1 MRIRTVLLGGCV
13 VALASVAHADVPV
26 TFSRSDATLQGSG
39 LARLTEAGNPNHEIF
54 VNGFNALSVNLQD
67 TEDPSDFRLF
77 ARGRLGTTGGGL
89 GGLPPIRCTS
99 SASISTSSNL
109 LEAITV
115 SGVAGCS
122 GSTFLVNTNEVASGN
137 GAASAALRITVTAPV
152 YAQWSFSGS
161 AQLAHAGSPLSLT
174 SGAIVLLQ
182 PGVYDASCSAI
193 GSMAGG
199 PGEYPGFGTNSSFT
213 LHIGDSVPAPAAA
226 GLLGLAGLVTIR
238 RRRD

>member
-1 MRIRTVLLGGCV
+1 MRIRSLLIGGCV
-13 VALASVAHADVPV
+13 LVSASVAHAEIPV

-67 TEDPSDFRLF
+67 NEDPSDFRLF

-122 GSTFLVNTNEVASGN
+122 GSTFLVNANEVASGN

-152 YAQWSFSGS
+152 YAQWSFSGI

-182 PGVYDASCSAI
+182 PGVYDASCSAN
-193 GSMAGG
+193 GSMAGT
-199 PGEYPGFGTNSSFT
+199 PGDYPSFGTNSSFT
-213 LHIGDSVPAPAAA
+213 LHIGDSVPAPASA
-226 GLLGLAGLVTIR
+226 GMLGLAGLVAIR
-238 RRRD
+238 RRR